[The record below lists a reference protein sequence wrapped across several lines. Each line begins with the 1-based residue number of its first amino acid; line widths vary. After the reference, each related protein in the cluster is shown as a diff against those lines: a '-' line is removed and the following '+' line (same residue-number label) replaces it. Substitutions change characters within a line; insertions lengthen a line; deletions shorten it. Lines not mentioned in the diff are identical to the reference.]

1 MQQIFL
7 LSEYVSRNDN
17 STGYYWNDIIR
28 MLARNFG
35 SLSVICP
42 KQKNEDF
49 FEAIGHA
56 NFYFIRNEK
65 FSDKQ
70 LLLRIVGQLL
80 KAIRFCLYLLRHA
93 TKGDVVICGTNPAL
107 FVLLMPILKKVKSL
121 SWLLLVHDVFPEN
134 LIPAKILSKNN
145 ILYLLLKA
153 YSDWAYGSA
162 NTIVVIGR
170 DMAGRI
176 NANIGSSSRVKLIQN
191 WACPRDIA
199 VLPKEKALVIR
210 DLRWQKQVV
219 FQFFGNM
226 GRVQGIEN
234 ILSAIERVKHPK
246 ASFLFIGNGVMAPVI
261 KTFIKNNPG
270 LSVAYFES
278 PPIEDRGRALAAC
291 DVAIVTLARGM
302 FGLGVP
308 SKAYFSLAADK
319 PLLVVSDFGSEIGKV
334 VEEDKVGWW
343 CKPDDPS
350 ALSSMIDHI
359 CFLDLTTYRGRP
371 RRVLV
376 EKYSDDIALE
386 KYNRAVSE
394 LLCG

>member
-42 KQKNEDF
+42 KQDNENC
-49 FEAIGHA
+49 FEALGQVK
-56 NFYFIRNEK
+56 FYFVRNEK
-65 FSDKQ
+65 FSNRK
-70 LLLRIVGQLL
+70 LLLRIFGQLL
-80 KAIRFCLYLLRHA
+80 KAIRFCLYLLRYA
-93 TKGDVVICGTNPAL
+93 NKGDVVISGTNPAL
-107 FVLLMPILKKVKSL
+107 FVLLMPILRKVTPF
-121 SWLLLVHDVFPEN
+121 SWLLVVHDVFPEN

-145 ILYLLLKA
+145 ISYLLLKK

-170 DMAGRI
+170 DMAGLI
-176 NANIGSSSRVKLIQN
+176 NEKIGSSSRIKLIQN
-191 WACPRDIA
+191 WVRPSDIA
-199 VLPKEKALVIR
+199 VLPKEKALIIR
-210 DLRWQKQVV
+210 DLSWQKQIV

-246 ASFLFIGNGVMAPVI
+246 ASFLFIGNGVMTPVI
-261 KTFIKNNPG
+261 KSFIKNNPR
-270 LSVAYFES
+270 LSVAYSES
-278 PPIEDRGRALAAC
+278 PPIEDRERGLAAC

-308 SKAYFSLAADK
+308 SKAYFSLAADR

-359 CFLDLTTYRGRP
+359 CSLDLTTYRGRP
-371 RRVLV
+371 RRALV

>member
-7 LSEYVSRNDN
+7 LTEYVNRNDN
-17 STGYYWNDIIR
+17 STGYYWHDIIR
-28 MLARNFG
+28 MLSRNFG

-42 KQKNEDF
+42 KQDNGNCFED
-49 FEAIGHA
+49 IDQVKL
-56 NFYFIRNEK
+56 YFVRNEK
-65 FSDKQ
+65 FSNRKI
-70 LLLRIVGQLL
+70 LLRIFSQLL
-80 KAIRFCLYLLRHA
+80 KAIRFCLYLLRYA
-93 TKGDVVICGTNPAL
+93 NKGDVVISGTNPAL
-107 FVLLMPILKKVKSL
+107 FVLLMPILRRVTPF
-121 SWLLLVHDVFPEN
+121 SWLLVVHDVFPEN

-145 ILYLLLKA
+145 MLFLLLKK

-162 NTIVVIGR
+162 STIVVIGR
-170 DMAGRI
+170 DMAGLVNEKI
-176 NANIGSSSRVKLIQN
+176 DSSSRTKLIQN
-191 WACPRDIA
+191 WVCPSDIA
-199 VLPKEKALVIR
+199 VLPKEKALIIR
-210 DLRWQKQVV
+210 DLNWQKQIV

-246 ASFLFIGNGVMAPVI
+246 ASFLFIGNGVMSPVI
-261 KTFIKNNPG
+261 KNFIKDNPG

-278 PPIEDRGRALAAC
+278 PPIGDREITLAAC
-291 DVAIVTLARGM
+291 DVAIVTLAPGM
-302 FGLGVP
+302 LGLGVP
-308 SKAYFSLAADK
+308 SKSYFSLAADK

-359 CFLDLTTYRGRP
+359 CSLDLTTYRGRP

-394 LLCG
+394 LLSG

>member
-7 LSEYVSRNDN
+7 LSEYVNRDDN
-17 STGYYWNDIIR
+17 STGYYWNDIIQ

-42 KQKNEDF
+42 KQNNEDC
-49 FEAIGHA
+49 FETLGQVK
-56 NFYFIRNEK
+56 FYFIRNEK
-65 FSDKQ
+65 FSDRN
-70 LLLRIVGQLL
+70 LLLRIFGQLL
-80 KAIRFCLYLLRHA
+80 KTIQFCRYLLMHA
-93 TKGDVVICGTNPAL
+93 HKGDVVICGTNPAL
-107 FVLLMPILKKVKSL
+107 FVLLMPIFRKVKL
-121 SWLLLVHDVFPEN
+121 FSWLLVVHDVFPEN
-134 LIPAKILSKNN
+134 LIPAKIVSKNN
-145 ILYLLLKA
+145 ILYLLLKK

-170 DMAGRI
+170 DMAGLI
-176 NANIGSSSRVKLIQN
+176 NEKICSPSRVKLIQN
-191 WACPRDIA
+191 WACPHEIA
-199 VLPKEKALVIR
+199 VLPKEKALIIR
-210 DLRWQKQVV
+210 DLSWQKQIV

-246 ASFLFIGNGVMAPVI
+246 ASFVFIGNGVMAPVI
-261 KTFIKNNPG
+261 KTFIRDNPG

-278 PPIEDRGRALAAC
+278 PQIEDRESALAAC

-302 FGLGVP
+302 LGLGVP
-308 SKAYFSLAADK
+308 SKSYFSLAADK

-334 VEEDKVGWW
+334 VEEEKVGWW

-359 CFLDLTTYRGRP
+359 CSLDLTTYTGRP

-376 EKYSDDIALE
+376 KKYSNDIALE
-386 KYNRAVSE
+386 KYNRVVLE
-394 LLCG
+394 LFRG